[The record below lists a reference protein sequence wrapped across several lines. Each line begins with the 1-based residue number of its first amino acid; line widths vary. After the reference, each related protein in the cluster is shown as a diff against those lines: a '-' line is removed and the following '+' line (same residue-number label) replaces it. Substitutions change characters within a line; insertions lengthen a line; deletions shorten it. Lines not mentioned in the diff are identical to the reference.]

1 MSEPE
6 ALPDRRKPDPQ
17 IEFLTSI
24 LHTVQKLN
32 EKFETMNGVRSEIT
46 EIKHTLL
53 DHIKDEAAICQSA
66 FPDGDPDGH
75 RRMHEAE
82 IKRKEAEAEV
92 WLAAKKKIIEMT
104 VIGLISGFS
113 ILIVFYWKGNVA
125 VPPIVEQVLPR
136 LGGK

>member
-6 ALPDRRKPDPQ
+6 TLLDRRKSDPQ

-24 LHTVQKLN
+24 LKTVQTLN
-32 EKFETMNGVRSEIT
+32 EQFETMQGVRA
-46 EIKHTLL
+46 EIKDIKRTL
-53 DHIKDEAAICQSA
+53 DEHMENQDDLCNNA

-75 RRMHEAE
+75 RRIHEAE

-113 ILIVFYWKGNVA
+113 ILVVFYWRGNVA